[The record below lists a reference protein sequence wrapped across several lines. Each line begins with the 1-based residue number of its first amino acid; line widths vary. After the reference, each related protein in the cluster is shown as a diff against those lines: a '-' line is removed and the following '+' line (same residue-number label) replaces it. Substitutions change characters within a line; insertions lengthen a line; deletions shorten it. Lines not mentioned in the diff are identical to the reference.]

1 MGPYSQAVAV
11 GDMIFVS
18 GQIPINP
25 ATGELIKTSFKEA
38 ARQAIINVVEI
49 VRAAGGDVE
58 SIAKVTVYLKDI
70 TRFSEFN
77 DIYSEIFQG
86 HKPARVVV
94 GVASIPRDADL
105 MIEAIACLK

>member
-1 MGPYSQAVAV
+1 MGPYSQAVVV
-11 GDMIFVS
+11 GDMVFVS

-25 ATGELIKTSFKEA
+25 ATGELIKTSFREA

-77 DIYSEIFQG
+77 DIYDEILRG

-105 MIEAIACLK
+105 MIDAIAYLK